1 MNLYNLLK
9 KHDPLRKKTASFLLL
24 FFSSLLLNLQ
34 ASLAVQLPYNLSGYF
49 NKPEILEGNHSG
61 QVLIAASPQLN
72 DILYNY
78 TVQSPTSTQVRHYS
92 IRAYGY
98 SDAYS
103 TAWYVFNL
111 IVVPSSVQ
119 FATYTPTAGH
129 IYTGILIGGGTANIR
144 ERGTSGPFPTLDILQ
159 HNTPPHP
166 STRVNMAQV
175 REIKFM
181 Y

>member
-9 KHDPLRKKTASFLLL
+9 KHDSLRKKKASFLLL

-34 ASLAVQLPYNLSGYF
+34 ASLAVQSPYNLSGYF
-49 NKPEILEGNHSG
+49 NKPEILEGNHTG

-78 TVQSPTSTQVRHYS
+78 TVQSPTFTQVRHYS
-92 IRAYGY
+92 IKAYGY

-111 IVVPSSVQ
+111 IVTVFSPVCYLYSYSRK
-119 FATYTPTAGH
+119 H
-129 IYTGILIGGGTANIR
+129 IYGNFDWR
-144 ERGTSGPFPTLDILQ
+144 WNS
-159 HNTPPHP
+159 
-166 STRVNMAQV
+166 
-175 REIKFM
+175 
-181 Y
+181 